1 MDKPHWRHKIFD
13 YFKKHFIKETTSI
26 FYDDLTDMYT
36 YIPSNS
42 QHAHNKIDYIWCN
55 IDLLLSTIDSKPHDV
70 QPIIKTD
77 YRMLTLDLFMDKII
91 INKSNKQ
98 TRQLSS
104 KTIYCYDEM
113 HTTDG
118 DWTWEKFNNHI
129 ENYLDDPCINLTVD
143 KIRGIQ
149 SHKQLNQL
157 WNLFRNSIIE
167 SAKINIKQK
176 KRKLKRNFHPLY
188 DSDLKKDLNTLKE
201 IPDGNKS
208 NQLTDLINILKR
220 NNISMSGHYLHNKT
234 FKIQDIIQNTVIMLE
249 SKYINAT
256 YEYKKVYKNDNN
268 EDILYTE
275 ENEVKEQTN
284 LHFQTVAGAI
294 NCEKDLS
301 QFPEWQELYELK
313 NDIHNTIYKDLIKYP
328 SIEEWIE
335 TIKSLSNDKA
345 TRPSGILYEMLK
357 KLNENNQA
365 RLHAFICVCMDLND
379 IPDKWKKATIYPIP
393 KSKPFFANLTNTRLI
408 ILLET
413 PWKAFINAK
422 ENNKELW
429 LLSQD
434 LGKAYDRVNIF
445 MLEKAMKRIKIPSNF
460 IKTISNLFQ
469 NWQNQVITAYG
480 LTDPYDVLIG
490 IDQGEIISPLL
501 WCIYYNPLL
510 CEIEQ
515 RKLGYTIEAPKIALN
530 KFYGKD
536 TTKET
541 EKYTISSSAY
551 MDDTQWLVPSQSNL
565 ESILE
570 ITDSFYKL
578 NDIQV
583 NKNKSELLVK
593 YKHRGRRS
601 KLKSH
606 KPVILKFSSDS
617 IFIIPVSPHSS
628 IRILGVYFDERNTF

>member
-143 KIRGIQ
+143 KIR
-149 SHKQLNQL
+149 
-157 WNLFRNSIIE
+157 
-167 SAKINIKQK
+167 
-176 KRKLKRNFHPLY
+176 
-188 DSDLKKDLNTLKE
+188 
-201 IPDGNKS
+201 
-208 NQLTDLINILKR
+208 
-220 NNISMSGHYLHNKT
+220 
-234 FKIQDIIQNTVIMLE
+234 
-249 SKYINAT
+249 
-256 YEYKKVYKNDNN
+256 VYKNDNN